1 MAHDR
6 HDGLLIYPVELF
18 YYCYRTI
25 ENFLTKTFWYCLCN
39 LYQVCQIERGHLQGA
54 REYCCVCQIAN
65 DYSIDRLMA
74 VKNDIFKL
82 TEMYIQLL
90 EVEFKFRDR
99 HCKEARSYLR
109 DSIEF
114 LYGL

>member
-6 HDGLLIYPVELF
+6 RDGLLIYPVELF

-99 HCKEARSYLR
+99 HRKEARR
-109 DSIEF
+109 I
-114 LYGL
+114 